1 MRSSY
6 SGQNQPTA
14 NAMKRPRFKRKSSL
28 SEKEL
33 KRRKR
38 ELILILVILLV
49 VALLTLV
56 ESRVIKFGADIAVSN
71 TVLMFILININLL
84 LLVLMIYLVF
94 RNLVKLIYD
103 RRRNVLG
110 AKIRTKLVIAF
121 VSLTLLPTIVLF
133 FFALNFITTSI
144 EFWFNVP
151 VEQALDNS
159 LWVGGRLYSRT
170 EENNKFF
177 LERISYQIKTKN
189 LLDDK
194 NRKALSHYIRI
205 VQREFNLDAVEVYAP
220 DAERLTFAL
229 APKLENEYFGIIS
242 AEDIKKE
249 MPVDGIRSISQAIPS
264 GEFIKTIGT
273 IPFGIKSGEAIG
285 FVVATILIPQELAE
299 NLQFIRTGF
308 TEYQQ
313 IKLLKKPIQIT
324 YYISLSIVAL
334 LVLFCAVWF
343 GFFMARS
350 ISLPIKELA
359 EGTRRLA
366 DGDLDYTIDPVSD
379 DEFGNLVES
388 FNQMTQDLRISREQ
402 LELSARMLRH
412 QNIEIEEKRQF
423 MEIVLKSVSAGVVT
437 LDAKG
442 IISTMNKSAEKM
454 LNLKSEQ
461 ILNKSYKN
469 LLDGAFLELA
479 NEILDNLS
487 FTRGDTIELPL
498 KLTIEGRPRSF
509 LISVNALK
517 DDSGRHMG
525 TLMVFDDLTELE
537 KGQRMAAWREVARR
551 IAHEVKNPLTP
562 IILSA
567 QRLKRKYAQFVDDTI
582 FEECTETIISQVELI
597 RNLVNEFSSFA
608 RFPSANPV
616 PCHLIPIIEETV
628 ALFREGH
635 PGINFRI
642 NNTRDLP
649 ILNLD
654 RQQIKQA
661 LINLIDNAIGAI
673 KGSGNI
679 TINVAHDPILKKIRM
694 EVADD
699 GPGISDEDKTRLF
712 QPNFSTKKTGM
723 GLGLTIVNTIIAD
736 HNGMVNVQDNTPR
749 GAKFVIELPV

>member
-1 MRSSY
+1 
-6 SGQNQPTA
+6 
-14 NAMKRPRFKRKSSL
+14 MKRPRFKRKSSL
-28 SEKEL
+28 SEKER

-38 ELILILVILLV
+38 EFILILVILFV

-56 ESRVIKFGADIAVSN
+56 ESRIIKFGADIAVSN

-159 LWVGGRLYSRT
+159 LWVGGRLYNRT

-189 LLDDK
+189 LLDAK

-242 AEDIKKE
+242 AEDMQKE
-249 MPVDGIRSISQAIPS
+249 LPEDGIRSISQAIPS
-264 GEFIKTIGT
+264 GEFVKTMGT
-273 IPFGIKSGEAIG
+273 IPFGVQPDEAIG
-285 FVVATILIPQELAE
+285 FVVATILIPKDLSE
-299 NLQFIRTGF
+299 NLQFIRKGF

-359 EGTRRLA
+359 EGTRRVA
-366 DGDLDYTIDPVSD
+366 DGDLSYSIDPVSD
-379 DEFGNLVES
+379 DEFGSLVES

-469 LLDGAFLELA
+469 LLDGAFLDLA
-479 NEILDNLS
+479 NEVLDNLS
-487 FTRGDTIELPL
+487 FSSGDTIELPL

-509 LISVNALK
+509 LVSVNALK

-628 ALFREGH
+628 ALYREGH
-635 PGINFRI
+635 PGINIKI
-642 NNTRDLP
+642 NNTRDIPL
-649 ILNLD
+649 LNLD
-654 RQQIKQA
+654 HQQIKQA
-661 LINLIDNAIGAI
+661 LINLIDNAIGAL
-673 KGSGNI
+673 KGPGNI
-679 TINVAHDPILKKIRM
+679 IISVAHDPILKKVRM

-736 HNGMVNVQDNTPR
+736 HNGMINVQDNAPR

>member
-1 MRSSY
+1 
-6 SGQNQPTA
+6 
-14 NAMKRPRFKRKSSL
+14 
-28 SEKEL
+28 
-33 KRRKR
+33 
-38 ELILILVILLV
+38 
-49 VALLTLV
+49 
-56 ESRVIKFGADIAVSN
+56 
-71 TVLMFILININLL
+71 
-84 LLVLMIYLVF
+84 
-94 RNLVKLIYD
+94 
-103 RRRNVLG
+103 
-110 AKIRTKLVIAF
+110 
-121 VSLTLLPTIVLF
+121 LPTIVLF

-144 EFWFNVP
+144 EFWFDVP
-151 VEQALDNS
+151 VEQALENS
-159 LWVGGRLYSRT
+159 LWVGGRLYNRT

-189 LLDDK
+189 LLDPK
-194 NRKALSHYIRI
+194 NPRALSHYIRI
-205 VQREFNLDAVEVYAP
+205 VQREFNLDAVEVYAAN
-220 DAERLTFAL
+220 AERLTFAL
-229 APKLENEYFGIIS
+229 APKLENEYFGIVS
-242 AEDIKKE
+242 AEEFQKV
-249 MPVDGIRSISQAIPS
+249 MPQDGIRSISQTIPS
-264 GEFIKTIGT
+264 GEFVKTIAT
-273 IPFGIKSGEAIG
+273 VPFAVQSDEASG
-285 FVVATILIPQELAE
+285 FVVATVLIPPDLSE
-299 NLQFIRTGF
+299 NLQFIRRGF
-308 TEYQQ
+308 AEYQQ

-343 GFFMARS
+343 GFYMARS

-359 EGTRRLA
+359 EGTRRVA
-366 DGDLDYTIDPVSD
+366 DGDLSYTIDPVAD
-379 DEFGNLVES
+379 DEFGSLVKS
-388 FNQMTQDLRISREQ
+388 FNQMTQDIRTSRGQ
-402 LELSARMLRH
+402 LELSARMLRK

-423 MEIVLKSVSAGVVT
+423 MEVVLKSVSAGVVT

-469 LLDGAFLELA
+469 LLNSPFLELA
-479 NEILDNLS
+479 NEIMDNLS
-487 FTRGDTIELPL
+487 LSSGDTIELPL

-517 DDSGRHMG
+517 DDAGHHMG

-562 IILSA
+562 IALSA
-567 QRLKRKYAQFVDDTI
+567 QRLKRKYAQFVDDKI

-616 PCHLIPIIEETV
+616 PCDLISIIEETL

-635 PGINFRI
+635 PNINFKI
-642 NNTRDLP
+642 NNTSDIP
-649 ILNLD
+649 VLNLD
-654 RQQIKQA
+654 RQQMKQA
-661 LINLIDNAIGAI
+661 LINLIDNAISAI

-679 TINVAHDPILKKIRM
+679 TIGVAHDPILKKVRM
-694 EVADD
+694 EIADD
-699 GPGISDEDKTRLF
+699 GQGISDEDKTRLF
-712 QPNFSTKKTGM
+712 QPNFSTKKAGM

-736 HNGMVNVQDNTPR
+736 HNGMINVQDNTPR

>member
-1 MRSSY
+1 
-6 SGQNQPTA
+6 
-14 NAMKRPRFKRKSSL
+14 
-28 SEKEL
+28 
-33 KRRKR
+33 
-38 ELILILVILLV
+38 
-49 VALLTLV
+49 
-56 ESRVIKFGADIAVSN
+56 
-71 TVLMFILININLL
+71 
-84 LLVLMIYLVF
+84 
-94 RNLVKLIYD
+94 
-103 RRRNVLG
+103 
-110 AKIRTKLVIAF
+110 
-121 VSLTLLPTIVLF
+121 
-133 FFALNFITTSI
+133 
-144 EFWFNVP
+144 
-151 VEQALDNS
+151 
-159 LWVGGRLYSRT
+159 VGGRLYSRT

-205 VQREFNLDAVEVYAP
+205 VQREFNLDAVEIYAP
-220 DAERLTFAL
+220 NAERLTFAL

-273 IPFGIKSGEAIG
+273 IPFGVKSGEAIG
-285 FVVATILIPQELAE
+285 FVVATILIPQDLAE

-359 EGTRRLA
+359 EGTRRVA

-379 DEFGNLVES
+379 DEFGSLVES

-628 ALFREGH
+628 ALYREGH

-654 RQQIKQA
+654 RQQMKQA

>member
-1 MRSSY
+1 
-6 SGQNQPTA
+6 
-14 NAMKRPRFKRKSSL
+14 MKRPRFKRKSSL
-28 SEKEL
+28 SEKER

-38 ELILILVILLV
+38 EFFLILIILFV
-49 VALLTLV
+49 VALLTFV
-56 ESRVIKFGADIAVSN
+56 ESRIINFGADIAVSN

-84 LLVLMIYLVF
+84 LLILMIYLVF

-144 EFWFNVP
+144 EFWFDVP
-151 VEQALDNS
+151 VEQALENS

-177 LERISYQIKTKN
+177 LERISYQLKAKN
-189 LLDDK
+189 LLDEK
-194 NRKALSHYIRI
+194 NPKALSHYIRI
-205 VQREFNLDAVEVYAP
+205 VQREFNLDAVEVYAAN
-220 DAERLTFAL
+220 AERLTFAL

-242 AEDIKKE
+242 AEDFQKDI
-249 MPVDGIRSISQAIPS
+249 PADGIRSISQTIPS
-264 GEFIKTIGT
+264 GEFVKTIAT
-273 IPFGIKSGEAIG
+273 VPFAVQPDEATG
-285 FVVATILIPQELAE
+285 FVVATKLIPPDLSE
-299 NLQFIRTGF
+299 NLQFIRRGF
-308 TEYQQ
+308 AEYQQ

-343 GFFMARS
+343 GFYMARS

-359 EGTRRLA
+359 EGTRRIA
-366 DGDLDYTIDPVSD
+366 DGELNYTIDPVAD
-379 DEFGNLVES
+379 DEFGSLVKS
-388 FNQMTQDLRISREQ
+388 FNQMTQDIRTSRGQ
-402 LELSARMLRH
+402 LELSARMLRK

-461 ILNKSYKN
+461 ILNKSYKA
-469 LLDGAFLELA
+469 LLNGPFLELA
-479 NEILDNLS
+479 NEIMDNLS
-487 FTRGDTIELPL
+487 LSSGDTVELPL

-509 LISVNALK
+509 LIFVNALK
-517 DDSGRHMG
+517 DDTGRHMG

-562 IILSA
+562 IALSA
-567 QRLKRKYAQFVDDTI
+567 QRLKRKYAQFVDDTV
-582 FEECTETIISQVELI
+582 FEECTDTIISQVELI

-616 PCHLIPIIEETV
+616 PCHLMPVIEETI
-628 ALFREGH
+628 ALYREGH
-635 PGINFRI
+635 PSVNFKIKNTSGI
-642 NNTRDLP
+642 P

-654 RQQIKQA
+654 RQQMKQA
-661 LINLIDNAIGAI
+661 LINLIDNAISAI
-673 KGSGNI
+673 KGAGNI
-679 TINVAHDPILKKIRM
+679 TIGVAHDPILKKVRM

-699 GPGISDEDKTRLF
+699 GQGISNEDKTRLF
-712 QPNFSTKKTGM
+712 QPNFSTKKAGM

-736 HNGMVNVQDNTPR
+736 HNGMINVQDNTPR

>member
-1 MRSSY
+1 
-6 SGQNQPTA
+6 
-14 NAMKRPRFKRKSSL
+14 MKRPRFKRKSSL
-28 SEKEL
+28 SEKER

-38 ELILILVILLV
+38 ELFLILIILFV
-49 VALLTLV
+49 VALLTFV
-56 ESRVIKFGADIAVSN
+56 ESRIINFGADIAVSN

-84 LLVLMIYLVF
+84 LLILMIYLVF

-144 EFWFNVP
+144 EFWFDVP
-151 VEQALDNS
+151 VEQALENS

-177 LERISYQIKTKN
+177 LERISYQLKAKN
-189 LLDDK
+189 LLDTK
-194 NRKALSHYIRI
+194 NPKALSHYIRI
-205 VQREFNLDAVEVYAP
+205 VQREFNLDAVEVYAAN
-220 DAERLTFAL
+220 AERLIFAL

-242 AEDIKKE
+242 AEDFQKD
-249 MPVDGIRSISQAIPS
+249 MPADGIRSISQTIPS
-264 GEFIKTIGT
+264 GEFVKTIAT
-273 IPFGIKSGEAIG
+273 VPFAVQPDEATG
-285 FVVATILIPQELAE
+285 FVVATMLIPPDLSE
-299 NLQFIRTGF
+299 NLQFIRRGF
-308 TEYQQ
+308 AEYQQ

-343 GFFMARS
+343 GFYMARS

-359 EGTRRLA
+359 EGTRRIA
-366 DGDLDYTIDPVSD
+366 DGELNYIIDPVAD
-379 DEFGNLVES
+379 DEFGSLVKS
-388 FNQMTQDLRISREQ
+388 FNQMTQDIRTSRGQ
-402 LELSARMLRH
+402 LELSARMLRK

-461 ILNKSYKN
+461 ILNKSYKA
-469 LLDGAFLELA
+469 LLNGPFLGLA
-479 NEILDNLS
+479 NEIMENLS
-487 FTRGDTIELPL
+487 FSSGDTVELPL

-509 LISVNALK
+509 LIFVNALK
-517 DDSGRHMG
+517 DDAGRHMG

-562 IILSA
+562 IALSA
-567 QRLKRKYAQFVDDTI
+567 QRLKRKYAQFVDDTV

-616 PCHLIPIIEETV
+616 PCHLLPVIEETI
-628 ALFREGH
+628 ALYREGH
-635 PGINFRI
+635 PSVNFKI
-642 NNTRDLP
+642 NNTSDIP

-654 RQQIKQA
+654 RQQMKQA
-661 LINLIDNAIGAI
+661 LINLIDNAISAI
-673 KGSGNI
+673 KGAGNI
-679 TINVAHDPILKKIRM
+679 TIGVAHDPILKKVRM

-699 GPGISDEDKTRLF
+699 GQGISNEDKTRLF
-712 QPNFSTKKTGM
+712 QPNFSTKKAGM

-736 HNGMVNVQDNTPR
+736 HNGMINVQDNTPR

>member
-1 MRSSY
+1 
-6 SGQNQPTA
+6 
-14 NAMKRPRFKRKSSL
+14 MKRPRFKRKSSL
-28 SEKEL
+28 SEKER

-38 ELILILVILLV
+38 EFILILVILFV

-56 ESRVIKFGADIAVSN
+56 ESRIIKFGADIAVSN

-84 LLVLMIYLVF
+84 LLILMIYLVF

-159 LWVGGRLYSRT
+159 LWVGGRLYSRA

-177 LERISYQIKTKN
+177 LERISYQVKTKN

-205 VQREFNLDAVEVYAP
+205 VQREFNLDAVEVYAR

-249 MPVDGIRSISQAIPS
+249 LPADGIRSISQSIPS
-264 GEFIKTIGT
+264 GEFIKTVGT
-273 IPFGIKSGEAIG
+273 IPFGVQPDEAIG
-285 FVVATILIPQELAE
+285 FVVATILIPKELSE
-299 NLQFIRTGF
+299 NLQFIRKGF

-359 EGTRRLA
+359 EGTRRVA
-366 DGDLDYTIDPVSD
+366 DGDLGYTIDPVSD
-379 DEFGNLVES
+379 DEFGSLVQS

-423 MEIVLKSVSAGVVT
+423 MEIVLISVSAGVVT

-461 ILNKSYKN
+461 ILNKSYKH

-479 NEILDNLS
+479 NEVLDNLS
-487 FTRGDTIELPL
+487 LTSGDTIELPL

-509 LISVNALK
+509 LVSVNALK
-517 DDSGRHMG
+517 DDAGRHMG

-567 QRLKRKYAQFVDDTI
+567 QRLKRKYAQFVDETI

-616 PCHLIPIIEETV
+616 PDHLLPIIEETV
-628 ALFREGH
+628 ALYREGH
-635 PGINFRI
+635 PGINFKI
-642 NNTRDLP
+642 NNTSDIP
-649 ILNLD
+649 VLNLD
-654 RQQIKQA
+654 HQQMKQA
-661 LINLIDNAIGAI
+661 LINLIDNAIGAL
-673 KGSGNI
+673 KGPGNI
-679 TINVAHDPILKKIRM
+679 IISVAHDPILKKVRM

-723 GLGLTIVNTIIAD
+723 GLGLTIVSTIIAD
-736 HNGMVNVQDNTPR
+736 HNGMINVQDNAPR

>member
-1 MRSSY
+1 
-6 SGQNQPTA
+6 
-14 NAMKRPRFKRKSSL
+14 
-28 SEKEL
+28 
-33 KRRKR
+33 
-38 ELILILVILLV
+38 
-49 VALLTLV
+49 
-56 ESRVIKFGADIAVSN
+56 
-71 TVLMFILININLL
+71 
-84 LLVLMIYLVF
+84 
-94 RNLVKLIYD
+94 
-103 RRRNVLG
+103 
-110 AKIRTKLVIAF
+110 
-121 VSLTLLPTIVLF
+121 
-133 FFALNFITTSI
+133 
-144 EFWFNVP
+144 
-151 VEQALDNS
+151 
-159 LWVGGRLYSRT
+159 
-170 EENNKFF
+170 
-177 LERISYQIKTKN
+177 
-189 LLDDK
+189 
-194 NRKALSHYIRI
+194 
-205 VQREFNLDAVEVYAP
+205 VQREYNLDALEVYTP
-220 DAERLTFAL
+220 TSERITFAL

-242 AEDIKKE
+242 AEDFQKE
-249 MPVDGIRSISQAIPS
+249 LPSDGVRSVSQTIPS
-264 GEFIKTIGT
+264 GEFVKTIGT
-273 IPFGIKSGEAIG
+273 VPFAVQPGEALG
-285 FVVATILIPQELAE
+285 FVVATILIAPDLSE
-299 NLQFIRTGF
+299 NLHFIRRGF
-308 TEYQQ
+308 SEYQQ

-334 LVLFCAVWF
+334 LVLFCAIWF

-359 EGTRRLA
+359 EGTRRVA
-366 DGDLDYTIDPVSD
+366 DGDLSYSINPLGD
-379 DEFGNLVES
+379 DEFGSLVKS
-388 FNQMTQDLRISREQ
+388 FNQMTKDLRTSRGQ

-412 QNIEIEEKRQF
+412 QNIEIEEKRRF

-461 ILNKSYKN
+461 ILNKSFKH
-469 LLDGAFLELA
+469 LLTGQFLELA
-479 NEILDNLS
+479 NDIMDSLPVS
-487 FTRGDTIELPL
+487 RGDTIELPL

-517 DDSGRHMG
+517 DDAGQHMG

-562 IILSA
+562 IALSA

-616 PCHLIPIIEETV
+616 PCHLMAIVEETL
-628 ALFREGH
+628 ALYREGH
-635 PGINFRI
+635 SGINFKI
-642 NNTRDLP
+642 NNTSDIP
-649 ILNLD
+649 ILNID
-654 RQQIKQA
+654 RQQMKQA
-661 LINLIDNAIGAI
+661 LLNLIDNAIGAL

-679 TINVAHDPILKKIRM
+679 TISVAHDPILKKVRM

-699 GPGISDEDKTRLF
+699 GPGISNEDKTRLF

-736 HNGMVNVQDNTPR
+736 HNGMINVQDNTPR

>member
-1 MRSSY
+1 
-6 SGQNQPTA
+6 
-14 NAMKRPRFKRKSSL
+14 MKRPRFKRKSSL
-28 SEKEL
+28 SEKER

-38 ELILILVILLV
+38 ELILILVILFV

-56 ESRVIKFGADIAVSN
+56 ESRIIKFGADIAISN

-84 LLVLMIYLVF
+84 LLILMIYLVF

-110 AKIRTKLVIAF
+110 ARIRTKLVIAF

-189 LLDDK
+189 LLDAK

-220 DAERLTFAL
+220 NAERLTFAL
-229 APKLENEYFGIIS
+229 ASKLENEYFGIIS

-249 MPVDGIRSISQAIPS
+249 LPSDGIRSISQTIPS
-264 GEFIKTIGT
+264 GEFIKTMGT
-273 IPFGIKSGEAIG
+273 IPFGVQPDEAIG
-285 FVVATILIPQELAE
+285 FVVATILIPQELSE
-299 NLQFIRTGF
+299 NLQFIRKGF

-343 GFFMARS
+343 GFYMARS

-359 EGTRRLA
+359 EGTRRVA
-366 DGDLDYTIDPVSD
+366 DGDLDYSIDPVSD
-379 DEFGNLVES
+379 DEFGSLVES
-388 FNQMTQDLRISREQ
+388 FNQMTQDLRLSREQ

-487 FTRGDTIELPL
+487 FTSGDAIELPL

-509 LISVNALK
+509 LVSVNALK

-567 QRLKRKYAQFVDDTI
+567 QRLKRKYGQFVDDTI

-628 ALFREGH
+628 ALYREGH
-635 PGINFRI
+635 PGINFKL
-642 NNTRDLP
+642 NNTRDIP

-654 RQQIKQA
+654 HQQMKQA
-661 LINLIDNAIGAI
+661 LINLIDNAISALKGA
-673 KGSGNI
+673 GDI
-679 TINVAHDPILKKIRM
+679 TISVAHDPILKKVRM

-736 HNGMVNVQDNTPR
+736 HNGMINVQDNAPK

>member
-1 MRSSY
+1 
-6 SGQNQPTA
+6 
-14 NAMKRPRFKRKSSL
+14 MKRPRFKRKSSL
-28 SEKEL
+28 SEKER

-38 ELILILVILLV
+38 ELILILVILFV

-56 ESRVIKFGADIAVSN
+56 ESRIIKFGADIAVSN
-71 TVLMFILININLL
+71 TVLMFILINVNLL
-84 LLVLMIYLVF
+84 LLILMIYLVF

-151 VEQALDNS
+151 VEQALENS

-189 LLDDK
+189 LLDAK

-242 AEDIKKE
+242 GEDIQKE
-249 MPVDGIRSISQAIPS
+249 LPADGIRSISQTIPS
-264 GEFIKTIGT
+264 GEFIKTVGT
-273 IPFGIKSGEAIG
+273 IPFGVQPDEAIG
-285 FVVATILIPQELAE
+285 FVVSTILIPKDLSE
-299 NLQFIRTGF
+299 NLQFIRNGF

-343 GFFMARS
+343 GFYMARS

-359 EGTRRLA
+359 EGTRRVA
-366 DGDLDYTIDPVSD
+366 DGDLDYSIDPVSD
-379 DEFGNLVES
+379 DEFGSLVES

-437 LDAKG
+437 LDDKG

-479 NEILDNLS
+479 DEVLDNLS
-487 FTRGDTIELPL
+487 FSSGDTIELPL

-509 LISVNALK
+509 LVSVNALK

-582 FEECTETIISQVELI
+582 FEECTETIISQVALI

-608 RFPSANPV
+608 RFPSANPA
-616 PCHLIPIIEETV
+616 PGHLIPIIEETV
-628 ALFREGH
+628 ALYREGH
-635 PGINFRI
+635 PGIQFKI
-642 NNTRDLP
+642 NNTRDIP

-654 RQQIKQA
+654 HQQMKQA
-661 LINLIDNAIGAI
+661 LINLIDNAIAAI
-673 KGSGNI
+673 KGPGNI
-679 TINVAHDPILKKIRM
+679 TISVAHDPILKRVRM
-694 EVADD
+694 EIADD

-736 HNGMVNVQDNTPR
+736 HNGMINVQDNAPR

>member
-1 MRSSY
+1 MIGS
-6 SGQNQPTA
+6 
-14 NAMKRPRFKRKSSL
+14 RFKQKSSL
-28 SEKEL
+28 SEKER

-38 ELILILVILLV
+38 EFILIFVILIV
-49 VALLTLV
+49 VALMTFV
-56 ESRVIKFGADIAVSN
+56 ESRIINFGADIAVSN

-110 AKIRTKLVIAF
+110 SKIRTKLVIAF

-133 FFALNFITTSI
+133 FFSINFITSSI

-151 VEQALDNS
+151 VEQALENS
-159 LWVGGRLYSRT
+159 LWVGGRLYTRA
-170 EENNKFF
+170 EENNRFF

-189 LLDDK
+189 LLDPK
-194 NRKALSHYIRI
+194 NQEALSHYIRI

-220 DAERLTFAL
+220 TAERLTFAL

-242 AEDIKKE
+242 AEDFQKDLPSE
-249 MPVDGIRSISQAIPS
+249 GYRSISQTIPS
-264 GEFIKTIGT
+264 GEFVKTIGT
-273 IPFGIKSGEAIG
+273 VPFAVQTGEAIG
-285 FVVATILIPQELAE
+285 FVVTTILIAPDLSE
-299 NLQFIRTGF
+299 NLQFIRRGF
-308 TEYQQ
+308 AEYQQ

-359 EGTRRLA
+359 EGTRRVA
-366 DGDLDYTIDPVSD
+366 DGDLGYTINPLGD
-379 DEFGNLVES
+379 DEFGSLVKS
-388 FNQMTQDLRISREQ
+388 FNQMTKDLRTSREQ
-402 LELSARMLRH
+402 LELSARMLRN

-437 LDAKG
+437 LNASG

-461 ILNKSYKN
+461 ILNKSFKQ
-469 LLDGAFLELA
+469 LLTGQFLELA
-479 NEILDNLS
+479 NDIMDSLS
-487 FTRGDTIELPL
+487 VSRGDTIELPL

-517 DDSGRHMG
+517 DDAGQHMG

-562 IILSA
+562 IALSA

-616 PCHLIPIIEETV
+616 PCHLIPIIEETF
-628 ALFREGH
+628 ALYREGH
-635 PGINFRI
+635 AGINFKI
-642 NNTRDLP
+642 NNASDIP
-649 ILNLD
+649 ILNID
-654 RQQIKQA
+654 RQQMKQA
-661 LINLIDNAIGAI
+661 FINLIDNAIGAI
-673 KGSGNI
+673 KGTGNI
-679 TINVAHDPILKKIRM
+679 EINVAHDPILKKVRM
-694 EVADD
+694 EIADD
-699 GPGISDEDKTRLF
+699 GTGISNEDKTRLF
-712 QPNFSTKKTGM
+712 QPNFSTKKAGM

-736 HNGMVNVQDNTPR
+736 HNGMINVQDNSPR

>member
-1 MRSSY
+1 MIRS
-6 SGQNQPTA
+6 
-14 NAMKRPRFKRKSSL
+14 KLKRKSSL
-28 SEKEL
+28 SKKER

-38 ELILILVILLV
+38 EFILIFGILVV
-49 VALLTLV
+49 VALMTFV
-56 ESRVIKFGADIAVSN
+56 ESRIINFGADIAVSN

-110 AKIRTKLVIAF
+110 SKIRTKLVIAF

-133 FFALNFITTSI
+133 FFSLNFITSSI

-151 VEQALDNS
+151 VEQALENS
-159 LWVGGRLYSRT
+159 LWVGGRIYSRA
-170 EENNKFF
+170 EENNRFL
-177 LERISYQIKTKN
+177 LERISYQVKTKN
-189 LLDDK
+189 LLDAK
-194 NRKALSHYIRI
+194 NKEALSRYIRI
-205 VQREFNLDAVEVYAP
+205 VQREYNLDALEVYAP
-220 DAERLTFAL
+220 TAERITFAL

-242 AEDIKKE
+242 AEDFQKE
-249 MPVDGIRSISQAIPS
+249 LPLDGVRSVSQTIPS
-264 GEFIKTIGT
+264 GEFVKTIGT
-273 IPFGIKSGEAIG
+273 VPFAVEPGEALG
-285 FVVATILIPQELAE
+285 FVVATILIAPDLSE
-299 NLQFIRTGF
+299 NLQFIRRGF
-308 TEYQQ
+308 SEYQQ

-334 LVLFCAVWF
+334 LVLFCAIWF

-359 EGTRRLA
+359 EGTRRVA
-366 DGDLDYTIDPVSD
+366 DGELSYSINPLGD
-379 DEFGNLVES
+379 DEFGSLVKS
-388 FNQMTQDLRISREQ
+388 FNQMTKDLRTSRGQ
-402 LELSARMLRH
+402 LELSARMLRN
-412 QNIEIEEKRQF
+412 QNVEIEEKRRF

-461 ILNKSYKN
+461 ILNKSFRQ
-469 LLDGAFLELA
+469 LLTGQFLELA
-479 NEILDNLS
+479 NEIMDSLPVS
-487 FTRGDTIELPL
+487 RGDTIELPL

-509 LISVNALK
+509 LISVTALK
-517 DDSGRHMG
+517 DDAGQHMG

-562 IILSA
+562 IALSA

-616 PCHLIPIIEETV
+616 PCHLMPIVEETL
-628 ALFREGH
+628 ALYREGH
-635 PGINFRI
+635 SGINFKI
-642 NNTRDLP
+642 NNTSDIP
-649 ILNLD
+649 ILNID
-654 RQQIKQA
+654 RQQMKQA
-661 LINLIDNAIGAI
+661 LLNLIDNAIGAL
-673 KGSGNI
+673 KGTGNI
-679 TINVAHDPILKKIRM
+679 TISVAHDPILKKVRM

-699 GPGISDEDKTRLF
+699 GPGISNEDKTRLF

-736 HNGMVNVQDNTPR
+736 HNGMINVQDNTPR

>member
-1 MRSSY
+1 
-6 SGQNQPTA
+6 
-14 NAMKRPRFKRKSSL
+14 MKRVRFKRKSSL
-28 SEKEL
+28 SEKER

-38 ELILILVILLV
+38 EFFLILIILFV
-49 VALLTLV
+49 VALLTFV
-56 ESRVIKFGADIAVSN
+56 ESRIINFGADIAVSN

-84 LLVLMIYLVF
+84 LLILMIYLVF

-144 EFWFNVP
+144 EFWFDVP
-151 VEQALDNS
+151 VEQALENS

-177 LERISYQIKTKN
+177 LERISYQLKTKN
-189 LLDDK
+189 LLDEK
-194 NRKALSHYIRI
+194 NPKALSHYIRI
-205 VQREFNLDAVEVYAP
+205 VQREFNLDAVEVYAAN
-220 DAERLTFAL
+220 AERLTFAL

-242 AEDIKKE
+242 AEDFQKE
-249 MPVDGIRSISQAIPS
+249 MPAEGIRSISQTIPS
-264 GEFIKTIGT
+264 GEFVKTIAT
-273 IPFGIKSGEAIG
+273 VPFAVQPDEATG
-285 FVVATILIPQELAE
+285 FVVATRLIPPDLSE
-299 NLQFIRTGF
+299 NLQFIRRGF
-308 TEYQQ
+308 AEYQQ

-343 GFFMARS
+343 GFYMARS

-359 EGTRRLA
+359 EGTRRIA
-366 DGDLDYTIDPVSD
+366 DGELSYTIDPVAD
-379 DEFGNLVES
+379 DEFGSLVKS
-388 FNQMTQDLRISREQ
+388 FNQMTQDIRTSRGQ
-402 LELSARMLRH
+402 LELSARMLRK

-461 ILNKSYKN
+461 ILNKSYKA
-469 LLDGAFLELA
+469 LLNGPFLEMA
-479 NEILDNLS
+479 NEIMENLS
-487 FTRGDTIELPL
+487 LSSGDTVELPL

-509 LISVNALK
+509 LIFVNALK
-517 DDSGRHMG
+517 DDTGRHMG

-562 IILSA
+562 IALSA

-582 FEECTETIISQVELI
+582 FEECTDTIISQVELI

-616 PCHLIPIIEETV
+616 PCHLMPIIEETI
-628 ALFREGH
+628 ALYREGH
-635 PGINFRI
+635 PSVNFKI
-642 NNTRDLP
+642 NNTSDIP
-649 ILNLD
+649 MLNLD
-654 RQQIKQA
+654 RQQMKQA
-661 LINLIDNAIGAI
+661 LINLIDNAISAI
-673 KGSGNI
+673 KGAGNI
-679 TINVAHDPILKKIRM
+679 TIGVAHDPILKKVRM

-699 GPGISDEDKTRLF
+699 GQGISNEDKTRLF
-712 QPNFSTKKTGM
+712 QPNFSTKKAGM

-736 HNGMVNVQDNTPR
+736 HNGMINVQDNTPR

>member
-1 MRSSY
+1 MIRSRLK
-6 SGQNQPTA
+6 Q
-14 NAMKRPRFKRKSSL
+14 KSSL
-28 SEKEL
+28 SEKER

-38 ELILILVILLV
+38 EFILIFVILIV
-49 VALLTLV
+49 VALMTFV
-56 ESRVIKFGADIAVSN
+56 ESRIINFGADIAVSN

-110 AKIRTKLVIAF
+110 SKIRTKLVIAF

-133 FFALNFITTSI
+133 FFSINFITSSI

-151 VEQALDNS
+151 VEQALENS
-159 LWVGGRLYSRT
+159 LWVGGRLYTRA
-170 EENNKFF
+170 EENNRFF

-189 LLDDK
+189 LLDPK
-194 NRKALSHYIRI
+194 NQEALSHYIRI

-220 DAERLTFAL
+220 TAERLTFAL

-242 AEDIKKE
+242 AEDFQKDLPSE
-249 MPVDGIRSISQAIPS
+249 GYRSISQTIPS
-264 GEFIKTIGT
+264 GEFVKTIGT
-273 IPFGIKSGEAIG
+273 VPFAVQTGEAIG
-285 FVVATILIPQELAE
+285 FVVTTILIAPDLSE
-299 NLQFIRTGF
+299 NLQFIRRGF
-308 TEYQQ
+308 AEYQQ

-359 EGTRRLA
+359 EGTRRVA
-366 DGDLDYTIDPVSD
+366 DGDLGYTINPLGD
-379 DEFGNLVES
+379 DEFGSLFKS
-388 FNQMTQDLRISREQ
+388 FNQMTKDLRTSREQ
-402 LELSARMLRH
+402 LELSARMLRN

-437 LDAKG
+437 LNASG

-461 ILNKSYKN
+461 ILNKSFKQ
-469 LLDGAFLELA
+469 LLTGQFLELA
-479 NEILDNLS
+479 NDIMDSLS
-487 FTRGDTIELPL
+487 VSRGDTIELPL

-517 DDSGRHMG
+517 DDAGQHMG

-562 IILSA
+562 IALSA

-616 PCHLIPIIEETV
+616 PCHLIPIIEETF
-628 ALFREGH
+628 ALYREGH
-635 PGINFRI
+635 AGINFKI
-642 NNTRDLP
+642 NNASDIP
-649 ILNLD
+649 ILNID
-654 RQQIKQA
+654 RQQMKQA
-661 LINLIDNAIGAI
+661 FINLIDNAIGAI
-673 KGSGNI
+673 KGTGNI
-679 TINVAHDPILKKIRM
+679 EINVAHDPILKKVRM
-694 EVADD
+694 EIADD
-699 GPGISDEDKTRLF
+699 GTGISNEDKTRLF
-712 QPNFSTKKTGM
+712 QPNFSTKKAGM

-736 HNGMVNVQDNTPR
+736 HNGMINVQDNSPR